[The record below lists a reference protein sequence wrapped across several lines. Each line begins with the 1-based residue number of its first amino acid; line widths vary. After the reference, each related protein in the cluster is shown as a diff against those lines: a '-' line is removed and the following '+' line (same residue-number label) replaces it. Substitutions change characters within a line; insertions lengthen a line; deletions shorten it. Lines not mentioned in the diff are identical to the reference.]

1 MKRLERTLARATP
14 ALAPPSRLRAAEA
27 ALGRCGAGLVSC
39 AAAAWR
45 VAADELRRLNSAG
58 LGTEELRRRSRRERV
73 RMVKDALAQRH
84 GGINHCC

>member
-1 MKRLERTLARATP
+1 
-14 ALAPPSRLRAAEA
+14 
-27 ALGRCGAGLVSC
+27 
-39 AAAAWR
+39 